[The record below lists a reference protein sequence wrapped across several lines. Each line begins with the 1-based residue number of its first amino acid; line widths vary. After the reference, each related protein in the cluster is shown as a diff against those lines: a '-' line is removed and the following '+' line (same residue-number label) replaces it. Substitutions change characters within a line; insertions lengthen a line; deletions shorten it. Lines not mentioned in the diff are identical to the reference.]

1 MKSLLALVLA
11 TFLPA
16 KLAADSRATSPVPVP
31 ILAMG
36 AYVSTDDMR
45 GSKEFYH
52 ALFDKE
58 PLIELPD
65 FMAFDV
71 AGGWFAVVSR
81 AKYAPNSK
89 PGSGAVPYLQSAD
102 LAVVQDRLAALGAD
116 RAEIIT
122 EPGIQ
127 LLKITDPNGQLIE
140 FFKLTGQ

>member
-16 KLAADSRATSPVPVP
+16 KLAADSPVNTAPAP
-31 ILAMG
+31 LLAMG
-36 AYVSTDDMR
+36 AYVATDDLP
-45 GSKEFYH
+45 GSKRFYH
-52 ALFDKE
+52 ALFDA
-58 PLIELPD
+58 PPVIELPD
-65 FMAFDV
+65 FIAFDV
-71 AGGWFAVVSR
+71 AGGWFAIVSR

-116 RAEIIT
+116 RGEIIT

-140 FFKLTGQ
+140 FFKLTSQ